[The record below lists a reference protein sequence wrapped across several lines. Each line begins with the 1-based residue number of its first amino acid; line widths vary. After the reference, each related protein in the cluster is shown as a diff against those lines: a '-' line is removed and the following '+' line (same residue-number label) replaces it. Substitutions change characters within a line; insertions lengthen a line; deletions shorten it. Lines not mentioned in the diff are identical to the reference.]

1 MFEEE
6 KAFWEIISDNFPNSK
21 WEKRIESLK
30 CRFGR
35 NVKRASTIWES
46 KVVTINKKKIEKTQ
60 VTKWQKPVEIQLY
73 LC

>member
-30 CRFGR
+30 CRFG
-35 NVKRASTIWES
+35 EM
-46 KVVTINKKKIEKTQ
+46 
-60 VTKWQKPVEIQLY
+60 
-73 LC
+73 